1 MRALIQRVGT
11 ARVEVDGQTVAQI
24 GAGLLVFL
32 GVAKSDTRRDA
43 DYLADKVAG
52 LRIFPDQ
59 DGRMNRSLVETG
71 GSILVVSQFTLYADV
86 SRGRRPGFEMAADP
100 RTARQLYEYFV
111 EALQLRGLPVQ
122 TGVFQAHMAVHLVN
136 DGPVTLLIDSGKN
149 T

>member
-59 DGRMNRSLVETG
+59 DGRLNRSLVDTG

-100 RTARQLYEYFV
+100 QTARQLYEYFV
-111 EALQLRGLPVQ
+111 EALQLRSLPVQ

-136 DGPVTLLIDSGKN
+136 DGPVTLLIDSVKN

>member
-1 MRALIQRVGT
+1 MRALIQRVGM
-11 ARVEVDGQTVAQI
+11 ARVEVDGRTVAQI

-100 RTARQLYEYFV
+100 QTARQLYEYFV
-111 EALQLRGLPVQ
+111 EALQTRGAPVQ
-122 TGVFQAHMAVHLVN
+122 TGVFQAHMAVHLIN
-136 DGPVTLLIDSGKN
+136 DGPVTLLIDSMKN